1 MNSPYSKHFDID
13 AAITYLT
20 TPGSGLLSRET
31 KQWRQQRDQEFHES
45 NTTLRE
51 QQAATLNSCRNTLG
65 QFFNCQTSNVFLS
78 SCFSFAFN
86 ALLAGLPKHYKVLL
100 LDNDYPSVNFPTIIS
115 GFEHSF
121 VNMDEQLEANILDTI
136 ATFKPNVL
144 ILSIVQ
150 YISGLKIDLSFIQE
164 LKNLHPNLL
173 IIGDGT
179 QFLGTD
185 LFDFSNAGFDA
196 VLSSGYKWLM
206 AGFGNGFILL
216 SDQLKELLYAD
227 IQKNYSYLNNQW
239 MNKSVVQLCFEPG
252 HLDTL
257 AHGTLQQALLQFE
270 KWDYAATVSYTQDL
284 VGHARVELSNRRLLL
299 DSVRNRRPQSNI
311 FNIQINPNNFQLLLD
326 EGIKCFPRGSGIRI
340 GFHLYNDHTDLEK
353 LLHIIDT
360 KVK

>member
-100 LDNDYPSVNFPTIIS
+100 LDNDYPSVNFPTIIN
-115 GFEHSF
+115 GFEHRF

-136 ATFKPNVL
+136 ATFKPDVL

-257 AHGTLQQALLQFE
+257 AHGTLQQSLMQFE
-270 KWDYAATVSYTQDL
+270 QWGYAETVSYTQDL
-284 VGHARVELSNRRLLL
+284 VEQARVELANRGLLL
-299 DSVRNRRPQSNI
+299 DSIINRNPQSNI
-311 FNIQINPNNFQLLLD
+311 FNIQINPNNFQLLID
-326 EGIKCFPRGSGIRI
+326 EGIKCFPRGTGIRV
-340 GFHLYNDHTDLEK
+340 GFHLYNDHADLEK

-360 KVK
+360 KIN

>member
-13 AAITYLT
+13 TAITYLT

-31 KQWRQQRDQEFHES
+31 KQWRAQRDQEFHDS

-51 QQAATLNSCRNTLG
+51 QQGAALDSCRNTLG
-65 QFFNCQTSNVFLS
+65 QFFNCPGNNVFLS

-100 LDNDYPSVNFPTIIS
+100 LNNDYPSVNFPTIIT

-121 VNMDEQLEANILDTI
+121 VTMNEQLEANILDAI
-136 ATFKPNVL
+136 ATFKPDVL

-164 LKNLHPNLL
+164 LKHQHPELL

-185 LFDFSNAGFDA
+185 LFDFNTSGFDA

-206 AGFGNGFILL
+206 AG
-216 SDQLKELLYAD
+216 
-227 IQKNYSYLNNQW
+227 
-239 MNKSVVQLCFEPG
+239 
-252 HLDTL
+252 
-257 AHGTLQQALLQFE
+257 
-270 KWDYAATVSYTQDL
+270 
-284 VGHARVELSNRRLLL
+284 
-299 DSVRNRRPQSNI
+299 
-311 FNIQINPNNFQLLLD
+311 
-326 EGIKCFPRGSGIRI
+326 
-340 GFHLYNDHTDLEK
+340 
-353 LLHIIDT
+353 
-360 KVK
+360 